1 MESLGRSAA
10 LALQLIADRNPEVI
24 NAVGTSLS
32 VSLTATVIACLAGA
46 PVGVLLA
53 IRSFPGRRA
62 LLIVVNAL
70 LGLPPV
76 VVGLA
81 AYLVL
86 SRAGPLGALGLLF
99 TKTAMIV
106 AQVML
111 TLPIVVAL
119 SHRAA
124 EAAWRDYGDA
134 LRMDGARVPRTVAFI
149 LQMESAA
156 LLTTFLAAFGRAIS
170 EVGAITI
177 VGGNIRDYTRTLTTS
192 IVLETSK
199 GEIALAMALGAILL
213 TLTLLVSAVAFLLQ
227 RRSAR

>member
-1 MESLGRSAA
+1 MESLGRSAV
-10 LALQLIADRNPEVI
+10 LALQLVADRNPEVI

-32 VSLTATVIACLAGA
+32 VSLTATVIACLVGA
-46 PVGVLLA
+46 PFGVLLA

-62 LLIVVNAL
+62 LLIVVNAM

-81 AYLVL
+81 AYLAL
-86 SRAGPLGALGLLF
+86 SRAGPLGELGLLF

-111 TLPIVVAL
+111 TLPIAVAL
-119 SHRAA
+119 THRAA

-134 LRMDGARVPRTVAFI
+134 LRIDGARLPRTVAFI

-177 VGGNIRDYTRTLTTS
+177 VGGNIRDHTRTVTTA

-199 GEIALAMALGAILL
+199 GEVAMAMALGAILL
-213 TLTLLVSAVAFLLQ
+213 ILTLVVSATAFLLQ
-227 RRSAR
+227 RRVSD